1 MYLSRVSLD
10 LSKRKTQTALASPNQ
25 FHGAVEEAFSEKQ
38 QRNLWRIDTVRGK
51 TYLLIL
57 SKEKPNLAYIAAQF
71 GNVEF
76 PGETKEYDRL
86 LTRIEEGSVWR
97 FRLVAN
103 PVRSVNKGAGRGKVT
118 AHTAEKFQLEWLHRK
133 AEKGGFRIVPDSVC
147 ITEAGWKIFRKQK
160 EKKEVRLLSVTFEGK
175 LKVEDVEIFRD
186 TLLQGIGREKAYGMG
201 LLTIAGTGG

>member
-1 MYLSRVSLD
+1 MYLSRVPLD
-10 LSKRKTQTALASPNQ
+10 LSKRKTQIALASPNQ

-38 QRNLWRIDTVRGK
+38 QRNLWRIDTMQGK

-57 SKEKPNLAYIAAQF
+57 SKERPNLTYIATQF
-71 GNVEF
+71 GNVDS

-86 LTRIEEGSVWR
+86 LARIQEGSVWR

-103 PVRSVNKGAGRGKVT
+103 PVRSVSQSEGRGKVT

-133 AEKGGFRIVPDSVC
+133 AEKGGFCILPDSVC
-147 ITEAGWKIFRKQK
+147 ITECKWKIFRKQK
-160 EKKEVRLLSVTFEGK
+160 EKREVRLLSVSFEGK
-175 LKVEDVEIFRD
+175 LRVADVELFKN

-201 LLTIAGTGG
+201 LLTVAGTGG

>member
-1 MYLSRVSLD
+1 MYLSRVPLE
-10 LSKRKTQTALASPNQ
+10 LSKRKTQIALASPNQ

-38 QRNLWRIDTVRGK
+38 NRNLWRIDTVQGK

-57 SKEKPNLAYIAAQF
+57 SKERPNLAYIAAQF
-71 GNVEF
+71 GNVKS
-76 PGETKEYDRL
+76 PGETKEYDGL

-103 PVRSVNKGAGRGKVT
+103 PVRSVSQGEGRGKVT

-133 AEKGGFRIVPDSVC
+133 AEKGGFRILPDSVC
-147 ITEAGWKIFRKQK
+147 ITECRWKIFRKQR

-175 LKVEDVEIFRD
+175 LRVADVELFKN

-201 LLTIAGTGG
+201 LLTVAGTGG